1 MTRNALAPLLLLV
14 CALPCGISRGQEKGS
29 LKLGDLPPGAQV
41 AVKEQSAG
49 GTLRNLWVGS
59 NKGEKVFGAVIV
71 SGGKRKEVVVNADG
85 KIVDVQQEV
94 NVESLP
100 PAMRK
105 SLKEQ
110 PQGAKILNVSKE
122 TENGVVKYELETD
135 VEGRSRN
142 LSFDSTGKVTEIEE
156 QVALDTLPAAARS
169 KIEQQ
174 AGKGKVLSIEMVT
187 TTGKPVLYE
196 ATIEVAGKRQEIRV
210 AADGRL
216 LPKDN

>member
-1 MTRNALAPLLLLV
+1 MTRNALALLLLLV
-14 CALPCGISRGQEKGS
+14 CALPSGIARGQEKGS

-41 AVKEQSAG
+41 SVKEQSAG
-49 GTLRNLWVGS
+49 GTLRSLWVG
-59 NKGEKVFGAVIV
+59 NDKGERVYGAVILY
-71 SGGKRKEVVVNADG
+71 GGKRKEVVVNADG

-94 NVESLP
+94 TVESLP
-100 PAMRK
+100 AAMRK

-110 PQGAKILNVSKE
+110 PRGARILNVSKE

-142 LSFDSTGKVTEIEE
+142 LSFDSAGKVTEIEE

-174 AGKGKVLSIEMVT
+174 TGKGKVLSIEMVT
-187 TTGKPVLYE
+187 TTGKPVFYE

-210 AADGRL
+210 AADGNL
-216 LPKDN
+216 LPK